1 MSTSKNDKVK
11 TSTFDIAIVGAGL
24 AGSLS
29 AHLLSKSGYKV
40 CVIEKSRGSG
50 GRASSKR
57 ITDKVHCDLGA
68 PFIYAHHPESEEI
81 LEELVKENVAAPWKQ
96 LSKADAQAFVGIP
109 KMSSITRYWL
119 TKATLIT
126 ETRIHHI
133 EQVNDENGQLLWLL
147 RDDKY
152 QVIVR
157 AKKIIITAPAPQA
170 AMILATQADLA
181 VLLLRASQASKFYQS
196 QWAMWVETKSSDLS
210 ALIDLDNSPILRMIK
225 DNYKPMRNGDEID
238 RWVIQA
244 SAEWTNE
251 HLDVDKKQIT
261 QELLQTFSQYTE
273 QRALKHGE
281 PHRWLLSRFLENG
294 GNKPFVWS
302 SEYNIGLAGDW
313 LFQGDAEGALLSALF
328 LTNAIKDDR

>member
-1 MSTSKNDKVK
+1 MSKLKKDQTK
-11 TSTFDIAIVGAGL
+11 TPTFDIAIIGAGL

-29 AHLLSKSGYKV
+29 AHLLSKSGHKI

-57 ITDKVHCDLGA
+57 ITDDINCDLGT
-68 PFIYAHHPESEEI
+68 PVIYANHLESKDI
-81 LEELVKENVAAPWKQ
+81 LEDLVKADVAAPWKQ
-96 LSKADAQAFVGIP
+96 LSKKGIQAFVGVP

-119 TKATLIT
+119 TNATLIT

-133 EQVNDENGQLLWLL
+133 EQVNDEINQPIWRL

-152 QVIVR
+152 QIVVR
-157 AKKIIITAPAPQA
+157 AKKVIITAPAPQA

-181 VLLLRASQASKFYQS
+181 VLLLRANQASKTYQS
-196 QWAMWVETKSSDLS
+196 QWAMWLETKNSDLN
-210 ALIDLDNSPILRMIK
+210 ALIDLDNSPIARMIK
-225 DNYKPMRNGDEID
+225 DNHKPMRSGGDID

-244 SAEWTNE
+244 TPEWTNE
-251 HLDVDKKQIT
+251 HLDVDKSQIT
-261 QELLQTFSQYTE
+261 KELLQAFSEHTE

-281 PHRWLLSRFLENG
+281 PHRWFLSRFEENKS
-294 GNKPFVWS
+294 NKPFAWS
-302 SEYNIGLAGDW
+302 PEHNIGLAGDW
-313 LFQGDAEGALLSALF
+313 LFQGNAEGALLSALF